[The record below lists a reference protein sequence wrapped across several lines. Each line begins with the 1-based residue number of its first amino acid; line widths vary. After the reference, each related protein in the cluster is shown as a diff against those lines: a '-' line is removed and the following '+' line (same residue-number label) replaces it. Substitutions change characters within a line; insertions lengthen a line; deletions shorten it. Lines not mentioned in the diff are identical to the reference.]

1 MTSCIKRV
9 TDILDLKACTDGV
22 TEALKEEDY
31 ESVITTN
38 YNLFIDRKHKPNY
51 LKGGESHP

>member
-31 ESVITTN
+31 ESVIITN
-38 YNLFIDRKHKPNY
+38 NTLFIDRKHKTNY
-51 LKGGESHP
+51 FKGGESHP

>member
-31 ESVITTN
+31 ESVIITN
-38 YNLFIDRKHKPNY
+38 YTLFIDK
-51 LKGGESHP
+51 ET